1 MAKSKLSSKSTTKP
15 TFVALLR
22 GINVGGKH
30 ILPMAD
36 LTSMFAK
43 SGALG
48 IRTYIQSGN
57 VVFEASPNDASAI
70 AISVTK
76 SIGKKFKFEPTIV
89 LRSAGEMADVVAN
102 NPFLS
107 DGSES
112 AALYVGFLAKAPGKA
127 DIAKI
132 DPARS
137 PNDRLV
143 VRGREIFVHYPGGV
157 ANSKFTNAYI
167 DSTLATTST
176 FRNWRTVMKLVEM
189 TKSSA

>member
-1 MAKSKLSSKSTTKP
+1 M
-15 TFVALLR
+15 
-22 GINVGGKH
+22 GGKH

-36 LTSMFAK
+36 LASMFAK
-43 SGALG
+43 AGALG

-57 VVFEASPNDASAI
+57 VVFEASPSDAPKI
-70 AISVTK
+70 AWTVTE

-89 LRSAGEMADVVAN
+89 LRSAAEMTDVVAN
-102 NPFLS
+102 NPFLA
-107 DGSES
+107 DGSEP

-137 PNDRLV
+137 PKDRLV
-143 VRGREIFVHYPGGV
+143 VRGREIFVHYPDGV

-176 FRNWRTVMKLVEM
+176 FRNWRTVMKLHEM
-189 TKSSA
+189 IKSSA